1 MKDVAAEAVAY
12 IRTNVTIRTLDS
24 NIFSF
29 FFLFRSYCNS
39 CSFVLVN
46 FADEGWLRSNCFWR
60 IVVRI
65 IRYLIVIVLSAF
77 PSEERFVFVD
87 VTHRKQGIVTVSFTT
102 YCQILLILNH
112 TTKRWPICS
121 INRDVLQSFERGPQ
135 EPPFYI
141 ALFWNVPTTHKPRLL
156 FFTTFWSW
164 SAKAFVKSTFK
175 LYELIRSCRRV
186 SARCCVSQCDKNGW
200 NFLSRAACIRVFHR
214 NYVFAGYVYR
224 LQFYTRICTL
234 TSQAMVVR
242 NFLRQVWSIK

>member
-1 MKDVAAEAVAY
+1 MKDLVAAEA
-12 IRTNVTIRTLDS
+12 ITIRTLDADT
-24 NIFSF
+24 FSF
-29 FFLFRSYCNS
+29 FFLFRSCFNS
-39 CSFVLVN
+39 CSFVIVN

-65 IRYLIVIVLSAF
+65 IRYLIVIV
-77 PSEERFVFVD
+77 PWKERFIFVD
-87 VTHRKQGIVTVSFTT
+87 VTRRKQGIVTVSFTT

-156 FFTTFWSW
+156 FFTTFWGW

-186 SARCCVSQCDKNGW
+186 STRCCVSQCDKNGW
-200 NFLSRAACIRVFHR
+200 NFLSPAACTRVFHL
-214 NYVFAGYVYR
+214 NYVFAGYVYS
-224 LQFYTRICTL
+224 FIHAY
-234 TSQAMVVR
+234 AH
-242 NFLRQVWSIK
+242 